1 MEREAGSVSYILE
14 ALKKLEQKRERD
26 RAPERLI
33 LSLGHEERRRKR
45 LFWPYV
51 LAAVLFLNALVMV
64 WWMSG
69 HEGEKGG
76 SFKGQAGALQ
86 APGSMRPAPAAG
98 DAEKAAI
105 PAGTSGPGTAKAAA
119 GETSG
124 PARPVMPG
132 DEDYAGKGGSI
143 RAAAPPKEPPA
154 AEPPAKAAE
163 KVAPP
168 AAPEAGRGR
177 NAKAARRVLEIKEL
191 PQSIRG
197 ALPEFRISGHAY
209 SPEPQTRVA
218 RINEKIIQEGQELA
232 PGLRVEEI
240 IPDGVIFAFQGY
252 RFRVGLNGGK

>member
-26 RAPERLI
+26 RAPGRLI

-51 LAAVLFLNALVMV
+51 LAAVLLLNVLVMI

-76 SFKGQAGALQ
+76 NLKGQAGALQ
-86 APGSMRPAPAAG
+86 APGGMLPVPVAG
-98 DAEKAAI
+98 GAGRAAI
-105 PAGTSGPGTAKAAA
+105 PGGTTGLEAAKPEAGSSA
-119 GETSG
+119 
-124 PARPVMPG
+124 PAQPVMPG
-132 DEDYAGKGGSI
+132 GEDYAGKGASI
-143 RAAAPPKEPPA
+143 RATAPPKEPPG

-168 AAPEAGRGR
+168 AAPEAGRGK

-191 PQSIRG
+191 PRSIRG

-218 RINEKIIQEGQELA
+218 RINEKIIQEGQDLA

-240 IPDGVIFAFQGY
+240 VADGVIFAFQGY
-252 RFRVGLNGGK
+252 RFKVGLNGGK

>member
-14 ALKKLEQKRERD
+14 ALKKLEQKKERD
-26 RAPERLI
+26 RAPGRLI

-51 LAAVLFLNALVMV
+51 LAAVLLLNALVMV

-69 HEGEKGG
+69 PEGEKGG
-76 SFKGQAGALQ
+76 NLKGQAGALQ
-86 APGSMRPAPAAG
+86 APGGMLPAPVAG
-98 DAEKAAI
+98 GAERAAI
-105 PAGTSGPGTAKAAA
+105 PAGTAGLEAAKPEA
-119 GETSG
+119 GSSG

-132 DEDYAGKGGSI
+132 GEDYAGKGASI
-143 RAAAPPKEPPA
+143 RAAAPPKEPPG

-168 AAPEAGRGR
+168 AAPEAGRGK

-197 ALPEFRISGHAY
+197 ALPQFRISGHAY

-218 RINEKIIQEGQELA
+218 RINEKIIQEGQDLA

-240 IPDGVIFAFQGY
+240 VPDGVIFAFQGY